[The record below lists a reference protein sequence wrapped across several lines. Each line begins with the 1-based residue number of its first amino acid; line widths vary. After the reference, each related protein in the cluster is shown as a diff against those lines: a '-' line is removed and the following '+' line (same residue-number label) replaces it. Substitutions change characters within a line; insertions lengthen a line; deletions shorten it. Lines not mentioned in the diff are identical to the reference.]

1 MTLKLS
7 LKAAGAFSLLL
18 CSGLTFATSQ
28 ADSHLSAQGDSAVSA
43 KPPLQ
48 AAPKISA
55 LADRVAQYALNTYGD
70 ETISALSTLIPF
82 KTVETEGMT
91 PLTHPEFIGFK
102 AQLKSLSQSLGL
114 DYSDQGYVVLIGLGE
129 GEQKLGVI
137 THGDVQPA
145 DASFWQQ
152 DPFTLDSQSQP
163 GFLIGRGTEDDKG
176 AIVTAMY
183 AMKAIKDKGLALN
196 RRIEL
201 LVYLA
206 EESDWAPLKA
216 FLTDFTPA
224 DINITIDAEYPVV
237 TAEKGWSEIRL
248 TIPKMPKT
256 PKMPKMPKNGKAA
269 SSASA
274 SLDGFSGGAFD
285 SQVPQQAV
293 AKISGLDK
301 KTIAALKDK
310 ASAQQGMKYQF
321 EQTSSE
327 GQVNGQLTITA
338 EGKSTHSSTPE
349 AGVNAVTHLAELL
362 KGIHFARSESAM
374 TAKFIQQ
381 MVGLGLY
388 GEQFGDIAY
397 EDDFMGPMTLAATLV
412 KPNDQGTEIVLN
424 LRRPVGKTP
433 EQLDLETH
441 QALEGWQA
449 QHQVS
454 LEGIETYWGEPKLMD
469 KAPHLQT
476 LLSVFGHFTDT
487 PSPRPVAIG
496 GSTNSKLFP
505 NALSFG
511 PAMPGVE
518 YTGHSEHEFIT
529 KAQFMLNLQMYTAAF
544 VELAASTEELSE
556 QAKQGTKQKTKQ
568 AAKTGAQR
576 TSD

>member
-7 LKAAGAFSLLL
+7 LKTAGAISLLL
-18 CSGLTFATSQ
+18 CSGLTFAASQ
-28 ADSHLSAQGDSAVSA
+28 ADSQPSAQADSAVSA
-43 KPPLQ
+43 KAPLQ
-48 AAPKISA
+48 AAPKISS

-70 ETISALSTLIPF
+70 ETISALSTLIPY

-91 PLTHPEFIGFK
+91 PLTHPEFVGFK

-176 AIVTAMY
+176 PIVTAMY

-248 TIPKMPKT
+248 TIPKMPK
-256 PKMPKMPKNGKAA
+256 MPKMRKNGEAA
-269 SSASA
+269 SGASA
-274 SLDGFSGGAFD
+274 SLECFSGGAFA
-285 SQVPQQAV
+285 SQVPQQAM

-301 KTIAALKDK
+301 KTIAALKEK
-310 ASAQQGMKYQF
+310 ASKQPGMKYQF
-321 EQTSSE
+321 EQASSA
-327 GQVNGQLTITA
+327 GQDSGQLTITA

-349 AGVNAVTHLAELL
+349 AGVNAVTHLAALL
-362 KGIHFARSESAM
+362 KGIHFSRSEAAL
-374 TAKFIQQ
+374 TAQFIQQ

-433 EQLDLETH
+433 EQLDQETH
-441 QALEGWQA
+441 QALESWQA
-449 QHQVS
+449 QQSVS
-454 LEGIETYWGEPKLMD
+454 LKGVETYWGEPKLMD

-529 KAQFMLNLQMYTAAF
+529 KEQFMLNLQMYTAAF

-556 QAKQGTKQKTKQ
+556 QAKQGTGQ
-568 AAKTGAQR
+568 ATKTGAQR
-576 TSD
+576 TGD

>member
-1 MTLKLS
+1 MTLKFHLNPVGAMCLLLTSTLS
-7 LKAAGAFSLLL
+7 L
-18 CSGLTFATSQ
+18 
-28 ADSHLSAQGDSAVSA
+28 
-43 KPPLQ
+43 
-48 AAPKISA
+48 AAPQVTSLTSLKVGSEVAPAVGSRAIQAPGVSP
-55 LADRVAQYALNTYGD
+55 LAEEIADYALSTYG
-70 ETISALSTLIPF
+70 EQTIAALSTLLPY
-82 KTVETEGMT
+82 KTIETEGMT

-102 AQLKSLSQSLGL
+102 AQLKTLSESLGL
-114 DYSDQGYVVLIGLGE
+114 DYSDRGYVVLIGLGE
-129 GEQKLGVI
+129 AEDKLGVI

-152 DPFTLDSQSQP
+152 DPFVLDRESQP
-163 GFLIGRGTEDDKG
+163 GYLIGRGTEDDKG
-176 AIVTAMY
+176 PIVTAMY
-183 AMKAIKDKGLALN
+183 AMKAIKDKGVALN

-216 FLTDFTPA
+216 FLTEFTPA

-256 PKMPKMPKNGKAA
+256 PKMPKDGKAA
-269 SSASA
+269 SGASA
-274 SLDGFSGGAFD
+274 SLDRFSGGAFD

-293 AKISGLDK
+293 AKISGLDN
-301 KTIAALKDK
+301 KTIAALKEK
-310 ASAQQGMKYQF
+310 ASNQQGMKYQF
-321 EQTSSE
+321 TQE
-327 GQVNGQLTITA
+327 GEAISITA
-338 EGKSTHSSTPE
+338 LGKSTHSSTPE
-349 AGVNAVTHLAELL
+349 AGINAVTHLAELL
-362 KGIHFARSESAM
+362 RGIRFARSEASL
-374 TAKFIQQ
+374 TAEFIQQ

-397 EDDFMGPMTLAATLV
+397 QDDFMGPMTLAATLV
-412 KPNDQGTEIVLN
+412 KPNEQGTEIVLN

-433 EQLDLETH
+433 SQLDLETH
-441 QALEGWQA
+441 KALEGWQA
-449 QHQVS
+449 QHQVA
-454 LEGIETYWGEPKLMD
+454 LTGVETYWGEPKLMD

-487 PSPRPVAIG
+487 PSPKPVAIG

-529 KAQFMLNLQMYTAAF
+529 EAQFMLNLQMYTAAF
-544 VELAASTEELSE
+544 VELAASTEQLSE
-556 QAKQGTKQKTKQ
+556 HAKQET
-568 AAKTGAQR
+568 KTGAQR

>member
-7 LKAAGAFSLLL
+7 LKAASALSLLL

-28 ADSHLSAQGDSAVSA
+28 ADSQLSAQTSSNA
-43 KPPLQ
+43 PLK
-48 AAPKISA
+48 AAPKVSA

-176 AIVTAMY
+176 PIVTAMY

-216 FLTDFTPA
+216 FLTEFTPA

-256 PKMPKMPKNGKAA
+256 AKMPKDGKAA
-269 SSASA
+269 SGAMA
-274 SLDGFSGGAFD
+274 SLDSFSGGAFD

-321 EQTSSE
+321 EQTSSA
-327 GQVNGQLTITA
+327 GQVNGLLTITA

-374 TAKFIQQ
+374 TAQFIQQ

-412 KPNDQGTEIVLN
+412 KPNEQGTEIVLN

-433 EQLDLETH
+433 EQLDQETY
-441 QALEGWQA
+441 QALESWQA
-449 QHQVS
+449 QQSVS
-454 LEGIETYWGEPKLMD
+454 LKGIETYWGEPKSMD

-544 VELAASTEELSE
+544 VELAVSTEQLSE
-556 QAKQGTKQKTKQ
+556 QAKQETKQKTKQ

>member
-1 MTLKLS
+1 MRQFDVKNDNNKMTLKLS
-7 LKAAGAFSLLL
+7 LKAAGALSLLL
-18 CSGLTFATSQ
+18 SSGLAVASVQ
-28 ADSHLSAQGDSAVSA
+28 ADSHPSAQADSHVNA
-43 KPPLQ
+43 KTPLQ
-48 AAPKISA
+48 ATPKISA
-55 LADRVAQYALNTYGD
+55 QADRVAQYALDTYGD
-70 ETISALSTLIPF
+70 ETITALSTLIPY
-82 KTVETEGMT
+82 KTVDTEGMT

-102 AQLKSLSQSLGL
+102 AQLKSLSQRLGL

-129 GEQKLGVI
+129 GERKLGVI

-152 DPFTLDSQSQP
+152 DPFILDSQSQP
-163 GFLIGRGTEDDKG
+163 GYLIGRGTEDDKG
-176 AIVTAMY
+176 PIVTAMY

-216 FLTDFTPA
+216 FLTEFTPA

-248 TIPKMPKT
+248 TIPKMPK
-256 PKMPKMPKNGKAA
+256 NGKE
-269 SSASA
+269 SSGTSP
-274 SLDGFSGGAFD
+274 SLDGFSGGAFA

-301 KTIAALKDK
+301 KMIVALKEK
-310 ASAQQGMKYQF
+310 ASAQRGMKYQF
-321 EQTSSE
+321 QLTSLE
-327 GQVNGQLTITA
+327 GQARELLTIIA

-362 KGIHFARSESAM
+362 RGIHFSRSEAAL
-374 TAKFIQQ
+374 TAQFIQQ

-388 GEQFGDIAY
+388 GEQFGAIAY

-412 KPNDQGTEIVLN
+412 KPNEQGTEIVLN

-433 EQLDLETH
+433 EQLDKETYE
-441 QALEGWQA
+441 ALESWQA
-449 QHQVS
+449 QHTVS
-454 LEGIETYWGEPKLMD
+454 FGGVETYWGEPKLMD

-487 PSPRPVAIG
+487 PSPKPVAIG

-544 VELAASTEELSE
+544 VELAVSTDQLSE
-556 QAKQGTKQKTKQ
+556 SAKQETKS
-568 AAKTGAQR
+568 GAQR
-576 TSD
+576 ASD